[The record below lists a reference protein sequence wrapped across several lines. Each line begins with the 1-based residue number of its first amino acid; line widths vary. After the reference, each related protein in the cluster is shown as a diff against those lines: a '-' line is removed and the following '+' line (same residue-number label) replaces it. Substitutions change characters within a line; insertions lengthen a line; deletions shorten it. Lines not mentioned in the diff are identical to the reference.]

1 MKVSTLSLLFFMLLS
16 NLLFSQEYVEINYK
30 GREGVILYRSY
41 FSDKYLQTHQ
51 VFNLKISEVYQFEK
65 KLDELGIPYKSYVRK
80 YEGIVKDDQKLI
92 SVKMLK
98 NNTLHQYDN
107 PNWKEDKTVYIHSCG
122 IRGIIY
128 NMLTDKIIYNKNY
141 ECE

>member
-1 MKVSTLSLLFFMLLS
+1 MLLS
-16 NLLFSQEYVEINYK
+16 NLLFSQEYVDINYK
-30 GREGVILYRSY
+30 GREGVILCRSY

-51 VFNLKISEVYQFEK
+51 VFNLKISEVYQIEK

-92 SVKMLK
+92 SVEMLK

-107 PNWKEDKTVYIHSCG
+107 PNWKEDKTVYIHRCG